1 MKISIIGK
9 GNAGCV
15 SALHFNYWGKFL
27 NKPIEVETIHDSK
40 ISPVPVGQATTLPL
54 PRLLWQALGA
64 DVASKFSYTQ
74 KTGIMYENWGNK
86 NKLIYHHF
94 PFGSYSIHFNPS
106 QFQRFVLDNLKVN
119 FIEKDENVVSYDEI
133 DADYIIDC
141 RGTPKSFKGYDKLIN
156 PLNHVLLGSLPVKS
170 NDVSWTRTIAT
181 KDGWCFYIPLQERV
195 SLGYNFNDKV
205 TSIKKAENNFKE
217 LFGIDTIN
225 AHFPFK
231 QYMAKNPVIDKRVI
245 LNGNRFF
252 FLEPLEATAVNTYQV
267 WCQYIWDAIIDKTYT
282 LEQSTKRIKDY
293 IRKIQN
299 FILWHYETGSI
310 YKTPFW
316 KYATKLAKDNRG
328 KDLNSILKSLKDED
342 QSYLRSITNND
353 IEYAQW
359 ETWNINLW
367 KEGVT
372 KKNDIS
378 KYNYR

>member
-1 MKISIIGK
+1 MKITVLGK

-15 SALHFNYWGKFL
+15 SALHFNYWGSFL
-27 NKPIEVETIHDSK
+27 NKPIEVEVIHDSK

-74 KTGIMYENWGNK
+74 KTGIMYENWGTK
-86 NKLIYHHF
+86 NKYIMHHF
-94 PFGSYSIHFNPS
+94 PFGSYSLHFNPA

-119 FIEKDENVVSYDEI
+119 FIEKDENVVTYNEI

-141 RGTPKSFKGYDKLIN
+141 RGTPKSFKGYDTLIN
-156 PLNHVLLGSLPVKS
+156 PLNHVLLGSLPVKA

-205 TSIKKAENNFKE
+205 TTMKKAENNFKE
-217 LFGIDTIN
+217 LFGIDKIN

-231 QYMAKNPVIDKRVI
+231 QYVAQNPVIDNRVI

-252 FLEPLEATAVNTYQV
+252 FLEPLEATAVNTYQR
-267 WCQYIWDAIIDKTYT
+267 WCQLIWDVIVDKKWGFDVSY
-282 LEQSTKRIKDY
+282 KHIRDY
-293 IRKIQN
+293 INKIQS
-299 FILWHYETGSI
+299 FILYHYQHGSS

-316 KYATKLAKDNRG
+316 TYAKKLAKTKGD
-328 KDLNSILKSLKDED
+328 KDLQIIMDNIQNLK
-342 QSYLRSITNND
+342 QPYLRSISTND
-353 IEYAQW
+353 TEYAQW
-359 ETWNINLW
+359 ETWNLKLW
-367 KEGVT
+367 YDGVT

-378 KYNYR
+378 NFNYR